1 MFQQLE
7 ITKDLNSCRITTLW
21 DEFLP
26 YSIAKINDNALSQ
39 TFIGTDYKPIHIK
52 MYIRSVEKIAKHM
65 RKDKQDIEELCQLTF
80 YNGLRGEA
88 RQWFDGLMLD
98 IQENWELLKKEFT
111 KKFSLADTDKQQC
124 LYFYIQVKALRQ
136 GNKQIPEYIQE
147 GETLAA
153 LALNKDMAFSVAQA
167 FVDGLNNHEHKQ
179 MLDRK
184 SVV

>member
-1 MFQQLE
+1 M
-7 ITKDLNSCRITTLW
+7 
-21 DEFLP
+21 
-26 YSIAKINDNALSQ
+26 
-39 TFIGTDYKPIHIK
+39 
-52 MYIRSVEKIAKHM
+52 EKIIEWVGKN
-65 RKDKQDIEELCQLTF
+65 KQDIKEICQLTF

-111 KKFSLADTDKQQC
+111 KKFSLADTDKQQR
-124 LYFYIQVKALRQ
+124 LYFYTQVKALRQ

-167 FVDGLNNHEHKQ
+167 FVDGLNNYEHK
-179 MLDRK
+179 
-184 SVV
+184 